1 MGYGIFADMQI
12 VADTHVHIYPFYDL
26 RAQLDAACENLRR
39 AAPQAEALA
48 LCLTERKGQA
58 VFKELQRGDLKT
70 EAWTISPTAD
80 PDALLAQSGSAS
92 LYLLAGRQI
101 VTAERIEVL
110 ALGQDVQAPDGE
122 SLADTLKR
130 VGESDAIAVLPWGL
144 GKWLGSRGAI
154 ISKILDKQGL
164 DDLVLGDTCL
174 RPAWFPTPALLRKA
188 RSRGFSIL
196 YGTDPLPR
204 PHEENI
210 TGQWAT
216 LWEAD
221 WDASHPAA
229 AWRRIIRDRTSSTP
243 VGRRCNTF
251 EAFKRLR

>member
-1 MGYGIFADMQI
+1 MQI
-12 VADTHVHIYPFYDL
+12 VADTHVHLYPFYDL
-26 RAQLDAACENLRR
+26 RAQLNAASANLRS
-39 AAPQAEALA
+39 AAPAAAVSA
-48 LCLTERKGQA
+48 LCLTERSGQA
-58 VFKELQRGDLKT
+58 AFAALRRGELRAEG
-70 EAWTISPTAD
+70 WTISQTGDA
-80 PDALLAQSGSAS
+80 DALLAQAGDTS
-92 LYLLAGRQI
+92 LHLLAGRQI

-110 ALGQDVQAPDGE
+110 ALGQDLDAPDGE
-122 SLADTLKR
+122 SLGDTLKR
-130 VGESDAIAVLPWGL
+130 VAQTDAIAVLPWGL
-144 GKWLGSRGAI
+144 GKWLGTRGGLVRDV
-154 ISKILDKQGL
+154 LDKHGP

-174 RPAWFPTPALLRKA
+174 RPAWFPAPALLRKA

-229 AWRRIIRDRTSSTP
+229 AWRRIIRDRTSSTS

-251 EAFKRLR
+251 EALKRLR

>member
-1 MGYGIFADMQI
+1 MQI
-12 VADTHVHIYPFYDL
+12 VADTHVHLYPFYDL
-26 RAQLDAACENLRR
+26 GAQLDAAVANLRR
-39 AAPQAEALA
+39 AAPSAEVLA
-48 LCLTERKGQA
+48 LCLAERSGQA
-58 VFKELQRGDLKT
+58 AYRSLKRGEMRPENWEISRT
-70 EAWTISPTAD
+70 ED
-80 PDALLAQSGSAS
+80 ENALLAKSGRAQ
-92 LYLLAGRQI
+92 LWLLAGRQI

-110 ALGQDVQAPDGE
+110 ALGRDIEGPDGE
-122 SLADTLKR
+122 PLGDTLTR
-130 VGESDAIAVLPWGL
+130 VAQTDAVAVLPWGL
-144 GKWLGSRGAI
+144 GKWLGRRGAI
-154 ISKILDKQGL
+154 IRDCLDKHGPS
-164 DDLVLGDTCL
+164 DLVLADTCL

-204 PHEENI
+204 PHEETI

-229 AWRRIIRDRTSSTP
+229 AWRRIIRDRTPSTS

-251 EAFKRLR
+251 EALKRLR